1 MPTVYYTLSVHPQCI
16 EGVQWTKRGERFFIQ
31 EEHSAAFASFQS
43 DGSVQE
49 KMSHFLE
56 AYQWHGQPVRFI
68 IPTEEVAFRRLRF
81 PFQDKKKISQV
92 LPFEIENEVLEE
104 AHAKN
109 YQYLVQPQ
117 PDGSAQVLLL
127 FARPAYLQQLIA
139 AAHPY
144 ELLIQNVDCAAH
156 ALFQSARPLEE
167 AGILFQIYLG
177 AEEVFINVIE
187 NQMLHSVKTFPSRI
201 PAYLQQHP
209 DLTVLSP
216 ETLVQ
221 HILEGNAASDE
232 NQLPQ
237 GIEALREEIQA
248 LCGQFNL
255 FLKTWQL
262 KGTIQLSLHGL
273 LGVTVA
279 WNGQAFQLWGNPPQ
293 MASPASEPSDSQGRN
308 LSAEQEKLGESSQA
322 PLLPQSEAKA
332 KIFSVLAPL
341 AEFAPHWGILGE
353 LKKHGLRHLEGHAL
367 SFFSQGTP
375 LMRFL
380 KTYRWQLLLS
390 TFFFLLTVGGFGG
403 NYYLQFHLLQKEIQ
417 ITEQH
422 LQTRLKNLLPQREN
436 LEPASAIAML
446 QANVAQKRDT
456 HPEKFFHQRTYPY
469 LSFLNKLSQALPD
482 ASLFNM
488 KRLELSDTRFRV
500 AGNAQRYEDL
510 EVFKKNLEAFEEF
523 QGKPVVPDYRKVKDQ
538 VFYTIIVNRS
548 P

>member
-1 MPTVYYTLSVHPQCI
+1 MPTVCYTLSVHPECI
-16 EGVQWTKRGERFFIQ
+16 EGVQWTKRGDRFFIQ
-31 EEHSAAFASFQS
+31 EEHSAAFPSFQAG
-43 DGSVQE
+43 GSVQE
-49 KMSHFLE
+49 KVSQFLE
-56 AYQWHGQPVRFI
+56 VHQWRGHPVRFL
-68 IPTEEVAFRRLRF
+68 IPTEEVAFRRLHF

-127 FARPAYLQQLIA
+127 FARPAYLQDLIA
-139 AAHPY
+139 AAHEY

-156 ALFQSARPLEE
+156 ALFQNAPPLEE

-187 NQMLHSVKTFPSRI
+187 NQTLHSVKTFPSRI

-209 DLTVLSP
+209 DLTKLSA
-216 ETLVQ
+216 ETLLQ
-221 HILEGNAASDE
+221 HILEGGAASDE

-279 WNGQAFQLWGNPPQ
+279 WNGQAFQLWGDP
-293 MASPASEPSDSQGRN
+293 SPVSEPFDAEGGN
-308 LSAEQEKLGESSQA
+308 LSAELENLGESSQA
-322 PLLPQSEAKA
+322 PLFPQGEAKA
-332 KIFSVLAPL
+332 QIFSVLAPL
-341 AEFAPHWGILGE
+341 SEFAPHWGILGE
-353 LKKHGLRHLEGHAL
+353 LKQHGLRHLEGHAL

-380 KTYRWQLLLS
+380 KTYGRQLLLS
-390 TFFFLLTVGGFGG
+390 AFFFLLTVGSFGG

-417 ITEQH
+417 ITEQQ
-422 LQTRLKNLLPQREN
+422 LQTRLKNLLPPREN
-436 LEPASAIAML
+436 LEPASAIAAL

-456 HPEKFFHQRTYPY
+456 HQEKRFHQRTYPY
-469 LSFLNKLSQALPD
+469 LSFLNKLSQSLPD

-488 KRLELSDTRFRV
+488 KRLELSDARFRV

-510 EVFKKNLEAFEEF
+510 EVFQKNLEAFEEF